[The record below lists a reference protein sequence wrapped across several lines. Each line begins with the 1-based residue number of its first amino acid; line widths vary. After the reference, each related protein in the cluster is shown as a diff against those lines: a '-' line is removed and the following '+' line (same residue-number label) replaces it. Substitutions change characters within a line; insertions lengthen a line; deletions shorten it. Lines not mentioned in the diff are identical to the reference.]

1 MAQETQTVSSS
12 GDVFSAVREMAI
24 EFRFMP
30 GAKIN
35 ETDLAHELG
44 VSRTPV
50 REALNRLVT
59 EDLIDFRKNY
69 GFFCRTLDLQ
79 DVLHLAEAY
88 KTFHLSILPHVF
100 ERAEKSEV
108 EALLASCQQMAKHGN
123 EMPPCEM
130 ARADQAFLHDVTMLT
145 KNPVMAQINNNI
157 SARIRFLRKV
167 MLEGYVC
174 KRAYFSKQQS
184 ILEHILEGREAEA
197 KDVFDDYL
205 TIDPSEAEK
214 ALTRGLGR
222 IYLQGAH

>member
-1 MAQETQTVSSS
+1 MVQEAQAISSPV
-12 GDVFSAVREMAI
+12 DVFAAVREMAI

-59 EDLIDFRKNY
+59 EELIDFKKNY
-69 GFFCRTLDLQ
+69 GFFCRTLDLS
-79 DVLHLAEAY
+79 DVLHLSEAY
-88 KTFHLSILPHVF
+88 KTFHLSILPLVF
-100 ERAEKSEV
+100 ERREREEV
-108 EALLASCQQMAKHGN
+108 EALLASCLAMAEHGN

-130 ARADQAFLHDVTMLT
+130 ARADQAFLHNVTMLT

-174 KRAYFSKQQS
+174 KRAYFAKQQE
-184 ILEHILEGREAEA
+184 ILELILNGTEAQANE
-197 KDVFDDYL
+197 VFADYL
-205 TIDPSEAEK
+205 TIDTSEAEK

-222 IYLQGAH
+222 IYLHAAH